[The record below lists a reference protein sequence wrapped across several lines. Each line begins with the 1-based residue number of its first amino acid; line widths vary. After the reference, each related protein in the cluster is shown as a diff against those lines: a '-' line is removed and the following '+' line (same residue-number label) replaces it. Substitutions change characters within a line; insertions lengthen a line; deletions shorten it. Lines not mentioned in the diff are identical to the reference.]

1 MLKKTTKNDPNGRKP
16 LGELNQ
22 NTLSTKRSSLA
33 LTTKTF
39 SNNNDEINKGDV
51 LYENLMRKTQNLQK
65 DLVDLKCSFYKKEE
79 APNRKRCNSFFS
91 NSNIQSSNDSF
102 SNQQQK
108 LVWEKGKLM
117 ELNENLLRNN
127 SFLTNKIKLM
137 EEREQQLMK
146 IIDQMRSYASKEPQ
160 KSTGRDEI
168 IGLFSKF

>member
-1 MLKKTTKNDPNGRKP
+1 MLKKTTKNEPNARKP

-33 LTTKTF
+33 ETTKTF
-39 SNNNDEINKGDV
+39 SNNNNINKGDI

-65 DLVDLKCSFYKKEE
+65 DLEDLKCSFYKKEE
-79 APNRKRCNSFFS
+79 VPNRKRCNSFFS
-91 NSNIQSSNDSF
+91 NSNIQCSNDSF

-117 ELNENLLRNN
+117 ELNENLIRNN
-127 SFLTNKIKLM
+127 AFLTNKIKLM